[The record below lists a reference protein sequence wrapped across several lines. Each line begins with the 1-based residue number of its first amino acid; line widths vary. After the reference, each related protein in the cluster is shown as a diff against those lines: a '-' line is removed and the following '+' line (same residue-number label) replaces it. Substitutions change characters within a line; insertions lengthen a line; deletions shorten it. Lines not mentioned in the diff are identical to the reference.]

1 MSIGFDV
8 GTYNLV
14 CCKRNEKGDLVYKRE
29 VNAFLSMPLENDF
42 VFNMMKMA
50 GVPLIHRED
59 AKVAYA
65 LGEAS
70 VNMAYTM
77 TQLELKRP
85 MKDGCVNPKE
95 QDAFQ
100 IMNIMIHSLL
110 DEVQNDREILCY
122 CVPAN
127 AINEETDAD
136 YHQKIIEA
144 IFKAYKSEKGYT
156 VDARPINE
164 GMALVYAELKDKMFT
179 GVGVSC
185 LCPGT
190 KIYTNNGIVEIQNVK
205 EGDQVITHT
214 GNWAEI
220 NKVVKKE
227 FKGVMTKIQI
237 AGYSNNTEEY
247 KFVDNH
253 ELYVKR
259 NGRWEWVGCEEIQVG
274 DIVGE
279 PILKQNRDAT
289 RPAINLC
296 ERKTSSKEWTKRR
309 IESTPDL
316 QRFIGYFL
324 GDGSINESEGCV
336 QIDFNANE
344 SEYAKDVVEILNS
357 RFDKNATETSKGD
370 NSVIRV
376 KCYSRG
382 LVNWFSNH
390 CYNKKGEKQ
399 YPWSLDKLS
408 NSECLSLLCGMVRS
422 DGTISEEQVTFG
434 NTNTSLILLAKQLF
448 SRIGLASSLSWR
460 EPREH
465 FYAKENRVIQG
476 KKVEWTVSSAGK
488 KVSKSLVEQFNE
500 MSCEN
505 SRMKESIFIEDGFC
519 CGRVQ
524 AIENE
529 EYEGEVYDLQVPG
542 DHSFSGPFLTIHNC
556 GAGMIN
562 VAFSLFGAPVFTF
575 AIVNSGDWIDK
586 QSAHATGETIAYI
599 NKEKTK
605 IDLNKEPTNLIER
618 AIMTQ
623 YQLMIEKTVIG
634 IKRGLE
640 NNKDKNAKLDAPVDF
655 VVAGGTASPPGFDK
669 LFEKLLR
676 EAKLPIEVGRVI
688 RPADPIYSVA
698 RGCLVAAENAK

>member
-1 MSIGFDV
+1 MGGIGFDV

-29 VNAFLSMPLENDF
+29 INAFLSMPLENDF

-59 AKVAYA
+59 ANVAYA

-77 TQLELKRP
+77 TQLDLKRP

-110 DEVQNDREILCY
+110 DEVEKDGEVLCY

-127 AINEETDAD
+127 AINEQTDAD
-136 YHQKIIEA
+136 YHQKIVEA
-144 IFKAYKSEKGYT
+144 IFKAYKSDKGYT

-179 GVGVSC
+179 GIGVSC

-190 KIYTNNGIVEIQNVK
+190 KIYTNKGIVEIQDVK

-214 GNWAEI
+214 GKLSEV
-220 NKVVKKE
+220 NKVIKKD

-237 AGYSNNTEEY
+237 SGYSNNTEEY

-259 NGRWEWVGCEEIQVG
+259 DGRWTWLGCEEVKVG

-279 PILKQNRDAT
+279 PILKQNIDST
-289 RPAINLC
+289 KPAINIY
-296 ERKTSSKEWTKRR
+296 EKSTYSKEYTKTK
-309 IESTPDL
+309 IESNPDL
-316 QRFIGYFL
+316 QRLIGYFL
-324 GDGSINESEGCV
+324 GNGSINVNEGFV
-336 QIDFNANE
+336 QIDFAFNE
-344 SEYAKDVVEILNS
+344 IEHAQDVVEIFNNQ
-357 RFDKNATETSKGD
+357 FDKKETEINKLT

-376 KCYSRG
+376 KCFSHG
-382 LVNWFSNH
+382 LVEWIYNN
-390 CYNKKGEKQ
+390 CYDKKGEKQ
-399 YPWSLDKLS
+399 YPWSLDRLT
-408 NSECLSLLCGMVRS
+408 NSECLNLLCGMVRS
-422 DGTISEEQVTFG
+422 VGTISKEEINFV
-434 NTNTSLILLAKQLF
+434 NTNTKLILLAKQLF
-448 SRIGLASSLSWR
+448 SKIGIAASVFWNKSIEKQNSLVDLR
-460 EPREH
+460 N
-465 FYAKENRVIQG
+465 K
-476 KKVEWTVSSAGK
+476 EWTVSS
-488 KVSKSLVEQFNE
+488 VSRKMSVSLVDQLNNL
-500 MSCEN
+500 SCGSN
-505 SRMKESIFIEDGFC
+505 QIKESNFIEDGFC
-519 CGRVQ
+519 CGRIQV
-524 AIENE
+524 IENE

-556 GAGMIN
+556 GAGMVN

-586 QSAHATGETIAYI
+586 QSAHATGETIAFI

-605 IDLNKEPTNLIER
+605 IDLDKEPTNLIER

-623 YQLMIEKTVIG
+623 YQLMIEKTVIQ
-634 IKRGLE
+634 IKKGLE
-640 NNKDKNAKLDAPVDF
+640 NNKEKNAKLDSPVDF
-655 VVAGGTASPPGFDK
+655 VLAGGTASPPGFDK

-676 EAKLPIEVGRVI
+676 QAKLPVEVGRVI
-688 RPADPIYSVA
+688 RPSDPIYSVA